1 MLSFVQCV
9 LIRSMK
15 LCFLISMNRLLI
27 DLFIVMW
34 RNSVLYFGV
43 RRLFLCILAVC
54 ASTLACLHRHIEGFG
69 YLMSLLTPESL

>member
-27 DLFIVMW
+27 YLFIVMW
-34 RNSVLYFGV
+34 RNTVLYFGV
-43 RRLFLCILAVC
+43 RRLFLCILAVR
-54 ASTLACLHRHIEGFG
+54 ASALACLDRHIEGFG
-69 YLMSLLTPESL
+69 YLTSLMTPESL

>member
-15 LCFLISMNRLLI
+15 SCFLISMNRLLI

-34 RNSVLYFGV
+34 RNTVLYFGV
-43 RRLFLCILAVC
+43 RCLFLCILAVR
-54 ASTLACLHRHIEGFG
+54 ASVLACLHHHIEGFG
-69 YLMSLLTPESL
+69 YLTSLLTPESL